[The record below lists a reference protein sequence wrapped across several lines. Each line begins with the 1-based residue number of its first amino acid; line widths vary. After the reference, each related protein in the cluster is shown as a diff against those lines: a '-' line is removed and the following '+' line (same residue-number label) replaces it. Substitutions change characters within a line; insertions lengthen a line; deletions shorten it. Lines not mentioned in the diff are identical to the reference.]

1 MLKAILLI
9 SAAAL
14 TFSCTR
20 HEGKV
25 TQMPPMEAM
34 GMLRNDFAVLIDVR
48 NEDQQKDGI
57 AQGALLMP
65 SSKIEADGA
74 DWKEFLNRIPKEK
87 RLIVYGANPADSAKA
102 AEQLAAKGFDVGNIG
117 TYEDWTKAR
126 LPTQKR

>member
-1 MLKAILLI
+1 
-9 SAAAL
+9 
-14 TFSCTR
+14 
-20 HEGKV
+20 
-25 TQMPPMEAM
+25 MEAM

-48 NEDQQKDGI
+48 NDDQQKDGI

-65 SSKIEADGA
+65 SSKIEADGP
-74 DWKEFLNRIPKEK
+74 DWKEFLSRIPKEK

-117 TYEDWTKAR
+117 TFDDWTKAG